1 MDYRED
7 LIDFA
12 EALDDLMADL
22 EDKRDDVME
31 AVEEE
36 DSPQTEAYISRIDAA
51 MALLAQA
58 AALLEAE

>member
-7 LIDFA
+7 LSEFA

-22 EDKRDDVME
+22 EDIRDDVME

-36 DSPQTEAYISRIDAA
+36 DSP
-51 MALLAQA
+51 
-58 AALLEAE
+58 